1 MFGSGTGRE
10 TDRWVEI
17 YGGKEGWRNYTTQE
31 WYETAEKENCTAHK
45 VSAFSP
51 YLSSVIVFV
60 KSISLQLSSHHAYAY
75 HAVMNIWWFIW
86 NVVHGIWQSKF
97 FYENWFTC
105 LKLL

>member
-1 MFGSGTGRE
+1 MEYVVNVFGSGTGRE

-60 KSISLQLSSHHAYAY
+60 KSISLKLSSLHYFL
-75 HAVMNIWWFIW
+75 NF
-86 NVVHGIWQSKF
+86 
-97 FYENWFTC
+97 C
-105 LKLL
+105 P